1 METNW
6 GNSELPTTGGPWH
19 KLELRGIPA
28 LVCGGD
34 SESVRVPFP
43 ISFLCLHPSGS
54 GVQGE
59 ARVQKAMVAVCIYA
73 RNSGALPTVAATPV
87 TSLLQ
92 TAKPVKVACFV

>member
-1 METNW
+1 MGELRIAYNW
-6 GNSELPTTGGPWH
+6 GTMAQAGAERNSCTG
-19 KLELRGIPA
+19 
-28 LVCGGD
+28 GGD

-54 GVQGE
+54 GIQGE

-73 RNSGALPTVAATPV
+73 RNSRALPTVAATLV